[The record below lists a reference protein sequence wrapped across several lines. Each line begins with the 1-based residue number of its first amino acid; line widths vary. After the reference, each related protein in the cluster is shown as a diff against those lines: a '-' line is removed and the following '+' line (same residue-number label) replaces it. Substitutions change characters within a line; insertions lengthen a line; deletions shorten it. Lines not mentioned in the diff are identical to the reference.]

1 MNIGDVFA
9 KARGLWRRDIGSAAP
24 PPMAPP
30 AGQSAVTA
38 AAAAPVGAPPPM
50 ADVDAWKAAA
60 DPLAPPSP
68 ATPLAPPP
76 PATPPPAPHE
86 HAAGVTPTVDAAS
99 GQLQKHCSACG
110 ALIEG
115 SHEFCQACALE
126 VSGGESP
133 AAEPPAVEPATEAP
147 AEPEAPAAPEEPKT

>member
-30 AGQSAVTA
+30 AGQGAVTA
-38 AAAAPVGAPPPM
+38 ATAGPEGAPPPM

-68 ATPLAPPP
+68 ATPAPTPP
-76 PATPPPAPHE
+76 LPATPPVAPHE
-86 HAAGVTPTVDAAS
+86 HAASETPTVDAAS
-99 GQLQKHCSACG
+99 GRLEKHCSACG

-115 SHEFCQACALE
+115 SDEFCQACALE
-126 VSGGESP
+126 VSGGQPP
-133 AAEPPAVEPATEAP
+133 AAEPPA
-147 AEPEAPAAPEEPKT
+147 PEEPKT

>member
-38 AAAAPVGAPPPM
+38 AGAAPVGAPPPM

-68 ATPLAPPP
+68 A
-76 PATPPPAPHE
+76 PHE
-86 HAAGVTPTVDAAS
+86 HAASETPTVDAAS

-126 VSGGESP
+126 VSGGEPP

-147 AEPEAPAAPEEPKT
+147 AAPEAPPAPEEPKT

>member
-38 AAAAPVGAPPPM
+38 ATAAPVGAPPPM

-68 ATPLAPPP
+68 ATPAPTP
-76 PATPPPAPHE
+76 PPPAPHE
-86 HAAGVTPTVDAAS
+86 HAASDSPTVDAAS
-99 GQLQKHCSACG
+99 GQLEKHCSACG

-126 VSGGESP
+126 VSGGEPP

-147 AEPEAPAAPEEPKT
+147 APPEAPAAPEEPKT